1 MPADTIFLDEEGP
14 SAMLFEPD
22 KIAEIFHGMT
32 EENEILAKF
41 IDVANKEYG
50 IDHVLYGFTH
60 SIFTVKRLKV
70 TRAIYFRHNY
80 PSEYVEAVGLDR
92 LLDDDACT
100 EAIIY
105 DHTSILWSSVDA
117 LATPAQARRIE
128 LDESFGITVGASFA
142 LPFDEGRGIGG
153 VGLCTRSRSEA
164 DFAREW
170 SLRKAEIEFFVSCF
184 DLAMRGPMVRS
195 LFRLTPRE
203 RDVLA
208 YTAGGL
214 SAKEIAHHL
223 GIGAKSVS
231 NTLERARRSM
241 DAKTTAEAVAKAH
254 VYRLI

>member
-1 MPADTIFLDEEGP
+1 
-14 SAMLFEPD
+14 MLFDHD
-22 KIAEIFHGMT
+22 KIAEIFDGIT
-32 EENEILAKF
+32 EENEIWAKF
-41 IDVANKEYG
+41 IDVASREYG

-60 SIFTVKRLKV
+60 SVVTAKRLKV
-70 TRAIYFRHNY
+70 TRAINFRHNY
-80 PSEYVEAVGLDR
+80 PSEYVEAVGPDR
-92 LLDDDACT
+92 FLDDDACT

-105 DHTSILWSSVDA
+105 DHTSILWSSVDV

-128 LDESFGITVGASFA
+128 LDEAFGIAVGASFA

-170 SLRKAEIEFFVSCF
+170 GTRKAEIEFFVSCF

-195 LFRLTPRE
+195 LFRLAPRE

-214 SAKEIAHHL
+214 TAKEIAHHL

-241 DAKTTAEAVAKAH
+241 DAKTTAEAVAKAY